1 MSRFDD
7 IQNENYSLIAACSDL
22 IRRLETL
29 RESMGEERK
38 DDIETINDAIRVVKM
53 ERLGEYNRIYRE

>member
-7 IQNENYSLIAACSDL
+7 IQNEEYSLIAACSDL

-38 DDIETINDAIRVVKM
+38 DDIETINDAIRLVKM
-53 ERLGEYNRIYRE
+53 ERLGEYNRIYG